1 MATDIIL
8 TTTQSSQKCDFKQ
21 KSDEKHGIDFWPS
34 VEIGKVSA
42 VPCPQGTGFAKWK
55 CMDNGLFDDNGPDWS
70 ECNDWL
76 NKIPDIRNLNN
87 AMKVSEIISNNTQM
101 NNSVVDSSTLN
112 RILDTMKN
120 LQNFFHNEKEV
131 DFKNA
136 KIYSSQTIGIFS
148 NLIDQ
153 KHAWI
158 NSTNDEKIKTASKIL
173 EYIQYSSFTLVLQQ
187 NSTNYVE
194 KIRNK
199 NIYLETFISNPKEK
213 ISFPTEISEKRCSID
228 IPEDENKVQNNTA
241 IGAIIDK
248 IQDYLLGGDIEHK
261 KINSV
266 ILAFSL
272 SNRTESVKL
281 IKEAKIR

>member
-1 MATDIIL
+1 
-8 TTTQSSQKCDFKQ
+8 
-21 KSDEKHGIDFWPS
+21 
-34 VEIGKVSA
+34 
-42 VPCPQGTGFAKWK
+42 
-55 CMDNGLFDDNGPDWS
+55 MDNGLFDDNGPDWS

-76 NKIPDIRNLNN
+76 DNIPVIRNLNN
-87 AMKVSEIISNNTQM
+87 AMKVSEIISNNTRM
-101 NNSVVDSSTLN
+101 NNSVVDIDTLN
-112 RILDTMKN
+112 RILDTMKK
-120 LQNFFHNEKEV
+120 LQNFLRNENEV
-131 DFKNA
+131 DLQNA

-153 KHAWI
+153 KYAWI

-187 NSTNYVE
+187 NSINYVE

-228 IPEDENKVQNNTA
+228 IPEDENMTQNNTV
-241 IGAIIDK
+241 IGAVIDK
-248 IQDYLLGGDIEHK
+248 IQDYLLGDIEHK

-272 SNRTESVKL
+272 SNRTEFVKL
-281 IKEAKIR
+281 TKEAKIR

>member
-1 MATDIIL
+1 L
-8 TTTQSSQKCDFKQ
+8 TTTQSPKDSQKCDFKR
-21 KSDEKHGIDFWPS
+21 KLDEKYGIDFWPS
-34 VEIGKVSA
+34 VEIGKVST
-42 VPCPQGTGFAKWK
+42 VHCPQGTGLAKWK

-87 AMKVSEIISNNTQM
+87 AMKASEIISNNTRM
-101 NNSVVDSSTLN
+101 NNSVVDSNTLN
-112 RILDTMKN
+112 RILNTMKK
-120 LQNFFHNEKEV
+120 LHNFFHNENEAE
-131 DFKNA
+131 FKNA
-136 KIYSSQTIGIFS
+136 KIYSSQIIGIFS

-153 KHAWI
+153 KYAWI
-158 NSTNDEKIKTASKIL
+158 NSSNDEKTKTASKIL
-173 EYIQYSSFTLVLQQ
+173 EYIQYSSFILVSQQ

-194 KIRNK
+194 KIQNK

-228 IPEDENKVQNNTA
+228 IPEDENKIQNNTA

-272 SNRTESVKL
+272 SYRTESVKL